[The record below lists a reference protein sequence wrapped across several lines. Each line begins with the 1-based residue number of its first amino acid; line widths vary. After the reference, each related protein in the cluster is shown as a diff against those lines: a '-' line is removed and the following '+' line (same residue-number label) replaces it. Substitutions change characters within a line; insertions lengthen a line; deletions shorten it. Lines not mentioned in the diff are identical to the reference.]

1 MQGRSGLDGA
11 GHRGDGRWRLTGLVG
26 GLSFLFCGIAFG
38 QEAPVAAEPG
48 AKPPLRLERLLS
60 SIYEGGRL
68 SWTLRS
74 GARIAWAGDHQVVFT
89 SPRTRSPRQIF
100 AAELNGSTRVI
111 ATGSDPAVSADGRWL
126 AYLTPED
133 DLVVAQLGDGPARTV
148 KTIKRRPD
156 GARGGMNF
164 GGFHAW
170 QAGGRQLVYLSF
182 RGQRAYSGTIDAMQ
196 LTQPEVHVF
205 DPVAGTDRV
214 VYAVDQPN
222 LTDPAAW
229 AATAIGGVAM
239 AADGTLFLTEGEGS
253 TQAGMSAY
261 LKEVKDGHVRTIAR
275 VGNEAYGRVPIVSPD
290 GRTVTMM
297 VSRDPPFLA
306 YGGTEY
312 RGVIDVASGQVRVL
326 EGPFPVGA
334 AAFWSADGAHAVY
347 ACKPG
352 AVADTLC
359 VAGRAPADDRTEA
372 PLDPLA
378 ELQAVAISPDG
389 RRTAWL
395 SRDQTDTL
403 RLKVASAPGA
413 ASRTLW
419 SDALIPTTDLAL
431 GETRVVRWRTD
442 DGLEFQGLLT
452 LPPGYKGGRLP
463 LLVDIHGGPNG
474 GVYIDGAMLMAS
486 PLEAQV
492 WAGMGYAYFK
502 ADYREGFIVDR
513 SLDVLRLK
521 PGTTIYEVEARDVL
535 AGVDALIDAG
545 VADPERLAAVGHSMG
560 SVTVTSLLMITDR
573 LKAAVAGEGLEDWTI
588 MKGVKDP
595 VGNPADF
602 ASRKWSWRADTLED
616 VRRIATEGSPLYV
629 PEKIKTPV
637 LVIKSNPDPTRIQSG
652 QEFVDAVNQA
662 GGEARL
668 LAFPDDFHVTVREA
682 NSRRKAEETV
692 RWINEHLGVATPAL

>member
-1 MQGRSGLDGA
+1 
-11 GHRGDGRWRLTGLVG
+11 
-26 GLSFLFCGIAFG
+26 
-38 QEAPVAAEPG
+38 
-48 AKPPLRLERLLS
+48 
-60 SIYEGGRL
+60 
-68 SWTLRS
+68 
-74 GARIAWAGDHQVVFT
+74 
-89 SPRTRSPRQIF
+89 
-100 AAELNGSTRVI
+100 
-111 ATGSDPAVSADGRWL
+111 
-126 AYLTPED
+126 
-133 DLVVAQLGDGPARTV
+133 
-148 KTIKRRPD
+148 
-156 GARGGMNF
+156 
-164 GGFHAW
+164 
-170 QAGGRQLVYLSF
+170 
-182 RGQRAYSGTIDAMQ
+182 MQ
-196 LTQPEVHVF
+196 LTQPEIHVF

-229 AATAIGGVAM
+229 SATAVGGVAM
-239 AADGTLFLTEGEGS
+239 ARDGTLFLTEGEGGVD
-253 TQAGMSAY
+253 TGMSAY
-261 LKEVKDGHVRTIAR
+261 LKMVKDGHARTIAR
-275 VGNEAYGRVPIVSPD
+275 VGNEAYGRAPVVSPD

-312 RGVIDVASGQVRVL
+312 RGVVDVATGQVRVL

-334 AAFWSADGAHAVY
+334 AAFWSADGARAVY
-347 ACKPG
+347 VCKPG

-359 VAGRAPADDRTEA
+359 VAGRAAADDRIEA

-378 ELQAVAISPDG
+378 ELQAVAIAPDG
-389 RRTAWL
+389 RRIAWL

-403 RLKVASAPGA
+403 RLKVSDANGTGG
-413 ASRTLW
+413 RTLW
-419 SDALIPTTDLAL
+419 SDALIPTADLAL
-431 GETRVVRWRTD
+431 GETRVVKWKTD

-463 LLVDIHGGPNG
+463 LVVDIHGGPNG

-513 SLDVLRLK
+513 SPEALRLK
-521 PGTTIYEVEARDVL
+521 PGTTIYEADARDVL
-535 AGVDALIDAG
+535 AGVDALVDAG
-545 VADPERLAAVGHSMG
+545 VADPARLAGIGHSMG
-560 SVTVTSLLMITDR
+560 SVTITSLLMITDR

-588 MKGVKDP
+588 MKGVRDP
-595 VGNPADF
+595 VGHPADF
-602 ASRKWSWRADTLED
+602 ASRKWSWRADTLDE
-616 VRRIATEGSPLYV
+616 VRRVATEGSPLHA

-637 LVIKSNPDPTRIQSG
+637 LVIKSNPDPERIQSG
-652 QEFVDAVNQA
+652 QAFVDAVNRA

-692 RWINEHLGVATPAL
+692 RWINEHLGVTTPAP